1 MDGPLWLILPFL
13 KYGDNLLYHPHLPIV
28 VDNEWS
34 EYSLSTKI
42 SMNMYQKVSAT
53 AYRAHVIVCNSRLKP
68 RKMNSRAAYYL
79 R

>member
-42 SMNMYQKVSAT
+42 SMNMY
-53 AYRAHVIVCNSRLKP
+53 
-68 RKMNSRAAYYL
+68 
-79 R
+79 